1 MIEGDVMYVSICS
14 VFIFHHLCTDLFEI
28 FFIFIQNIFVLYL
41 FYARTAADAVFD
53 TALGSSNFRWCWWPS
68 LCLCDEERSSRQN
81 KSTRVVLWPV
91 QHHAPLYSAGA
102 GSVQSQAL
110 RIATQNLASK
120 SPKSQLIST
129 LKAPWQK
136 NTLISSKHLP
146 LQYLL
151 WSLVV
156 VMLCPWAGYC
166 TMPLHRPMRGRVP
179 GPGVER
185 GPLVTGAG
193 AGAYCDF
200 KGEYT
205 PAQPVTQSQ
214 HSHLD
219 PGHCSSFSPRGAH
232 SRAPNKGTRRF
243 HNNGECP
250 Y

>member
-1 MIEGDVMYVSICS
+1 MLCMYCIYLFS
-14 VFIFHHLCTDLFEI
+14 VHISPFVYRFVWNIFHI
-28 FFIFIQNIFVLYL
+28 YFIQNIFVLYL

-81 KSTRVVLWPV
+81 KSTRVVLCPV
-91 QHHAPLYSAGA
+91 PHHCTVPVPGLYSLKHCA
-102 GSVQSQAL
+102 SPH
-110 RIATQNLASK
+110 RIWLLNL
-120 SPKSQLIST
+120 SPNSQLIST

-136 NTLISSKHLP
+136 NTLISAKHPLMTEKDLYH

-166 TMPLHRPMRGRVP
+166 TMPLHRPMRGRVT

-219 PGHCSSFSPRGAH
+219 PGHCSSF
-232 SRAPNKGTRRF
+232 
-243 HNNGECP
+243 
-250 Y
+250 

>member
-28 FFIFIQNIFVLYL
+28 FFILIQNIFVLYL

-193 AGAYCDF
+193 AGAGAGAYCDF

-205 PAQPVTQSQ
+205 PAQPVTQ
-214 HSHLD
+214 
-219 PGHCSSFSPRGAH
+219 
-232 SRAPNKGTRRF
+232 
-243 HNNGECP
+243 
-250 Y
+250 